1 MRVLSLFLC
10 VLFSSFTLSALEIK
24 GFKPD
29 ESVDFKKTSKDS
41 LKLHFFYPEGFKK
54 NDGKKRPAIVF
65 FFGGGWSGGSPSQF
79 YPFCRHLAKK
89 GMVAVSAQYR
99 TKKSHG
105 VDPKECV
112 KDGKSAVRWLR
123 ANAKEYGI
131 DPNMLAA
138 GGGSAGGHVAA
149 TTATKTDFEE
159 EGEDKSISSWPN
171 LLVLCNPVVDNSE
184 KGYGYSRVKEYWK
197 TFSPLHNVTKE
208 TPPSIFFLGSKDK
221 LIPVSTGEA
230 WRDKVKE
237 QGKDSELHVWQGAGH
252 GFFNF
257 KNGEDGGG
265 KYYREIVEKLDAF
278 LKRHGYIK

>member
-1 MRVLSLFLC
+1 MKKVPLLICL
-10 VLFSSFTLSALEIK
+10 LFSTFTLSALEIK

-29 ESVDFKKTSKDS
+29 ESVVFKKAEKGD

-79 YPFCRHLAKK
+79 YPFCKHLASK

-105 VDPKECV
+105 VDPRECI

-123 ANAKEYGI
+123 ANAAVYGI

-149 TTATKTDFEE
+149 STGTKTAFEE

-171 LLVLCNPVVDNSE
+171 LLVLCNPVVDNG
-184 KGYGYSRVKEYWK
+184 KAGYGYDRVKAYWK
-197 TFSPLHNVTKE
+197 EFSPMHNITKE

-221 LIPVSTGEA
+221 LIPVSTGEV

-237 QGKDSELHVWQGAGH
+237 QGKASELHVWEGATH
-252 GFFNF
+252 GFFNLS
-257 KNGEDGGG
+257 KEGG
-265 KYYREIVEKLDAF
+265 KYYKEIIVKMDAF
-278 LKRHGYIK
+278 LKLHNYIK